1 MFLKKASQE
10 TIVFSVGGS
19 LIAPNGG
26 IDADF
31 LKKFN
36 LFIRKHIKKGRKFF
50 IVVGGGKTA
59 RHYRDA
65 GKEVIGQVTPY
76 DLDWLGIHATRLNA
90 HLLRTIFQDIAH
102 PRIIENYDKR
112 LTNWKEPIVIGAG
125 WKPGWSTD
133 YCAVMLAKEYKSSV
147 IINLS
152 NIDWVYEKD
161 PNKYKNAKPIR
172 ETTWDYFE
180 KIVGLEWSPGINAPF
195 DPVASQLAKRIGLTV
210 IITNGMDFNNLDN
223 ILNGN
228 EFTGTLVTPLK
239 IDASYYDRDY
249 FEGKKGEYRL
259 AYTESFLGN
268 LVQNAANAYRAL
280 WIRLILNPKNC
291 LDVGCGTGRL
301 VYWLRRFGIK
311 AYGVD
316 VSSYALEV
324 ADREIK
330 PYVKFGSITDIPYKN
345 NGFDL
350 VVTFDVLEH
359 LERSQLQKSI
369 KETIRVSKKWIL
381 HKVYTKE
388 NHWIS
393 LSHEHDHS
401 HRSVMSEHYWLN
413 LFKYIDNIAI
423 IRNGFFKFS
432 SFFETVFL
440 LRKK

>member
-1 MFLKKASQE
+1 M
-10 TIVFSVGGS
+10 
-19 LIAPNGG
+19 
-26 IDADF
+26 
-31 LKKFN
+31 
-36 LFIRKHIKKGRKFF
+36 
-50 IVVGGGKTA
+50 
-59 RHYRDA
+59 
-65 GKEVIGQVTPY
+65 
-76 DLDWLGIHATRLNA
+76 
-90 HLLRTIFQDIAH
+90 
-102 PRIIENYDKR
+102 
-112 LTNWKEPIVIGAG
+112 
-125 WKPGWSTD
+125 
-133 YCAVMLAKEYKSSV
+133 
-147 IINLS
+147 
-152 NIDWVYEKD
+152 
-161 PNKYKNAKPIR
+161 
-172 ETTWDYFE
+172 
-180 KIVGLEWSPGINAPF
+180 
-195 DPVASQLAKRIGLTV
+195 
-210 IITNGMDFNNLDN
+210 
-223 ILNGN
+223 
-228 EFTGTLVTPLK
+228 
-239 IDASYYDRDY
+239 
-249 FEGKKGEYRL
+249 
-259 AYTESFLGN
+259 GN
-268 LVQNAANAYRAL
+268 LVQNVANAYRAL

-330 PYVKFGSITDIPYKN
+330 PYVKFGNITDIPYKN